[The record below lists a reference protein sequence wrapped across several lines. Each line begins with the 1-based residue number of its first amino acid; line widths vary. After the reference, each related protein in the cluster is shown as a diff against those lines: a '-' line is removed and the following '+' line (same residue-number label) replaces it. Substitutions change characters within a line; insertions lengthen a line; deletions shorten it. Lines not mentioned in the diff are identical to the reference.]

1 MSSNYDRYLAEVLDG
16 KITGSDL
23 AALVES
29 GELTKAERRSITK
42 KSKSGNACASAS
54 KSELSPRQLLRLE
67 VKEKKRKP
75 RERLSYEER
84 RDKYSNVDE
93 LEKTRHKESANFVVC
108 LGCRKRGHYL
118 KDCPRRSQYMHLDD
132 NDQQVQPN
140 DNDNT
145 MASNLICFNCGSPD
159 HALRACDQKRSK
171 DGSLPFATCFICKE
185 KGHISRDC
193 PNNANGLYPHGGN
206 CHVCGSK
213 DHLVKDCPDRTEEEK
228 EAYIRKKEE
237 EALGP
242 RVKGLSM
249 KEDDTGG
256 GDDLVDVDY
265 SNGNGEDSDDSD
277 GERKKRKKKDKK
289 KKKKRK
295 LA

>member
-1 MSSNYDRYLAEVLDG
+1 MTSTSNHDRYLAEVLDG
-16 KITGSDL
+16 KLTGVDL

-42 KSKSGNACASAS
+42 KSKNGNVGTLA
-54 KSELSPRQLLRLE
+54 KTELTPRQLLRLE

-93 LEKTRHKESANFVVC
+93 MEQTRYKESANFVVC

-132 NDQQVQPN
+132 ADQQAPSSGTN
-140 DNDNT
+140 D
-145 MASNLICFNCGSPD
+145 SNMMTLICFNCGSPD
-159 HALRACDQKRSK
+159 HALRACDKKRSK

-213 DHLVKDCPDRTEEEK
+213 DHLVKDCPERTEEEK
-228 EAYIRKKEE
+228 EAYVRRKEE

-249 KEDDTGG
+249 DEEETGG
-256 GDDLVDVDY
+256 GDDIVDVDY
-265 SNGNGEDSDDSD
+265 SNGKNDQDSDDSD
-277 GERKKRKKKDKK
+277 GERKKKKKKDKK
-289 KKKKRK
+289 KKRK